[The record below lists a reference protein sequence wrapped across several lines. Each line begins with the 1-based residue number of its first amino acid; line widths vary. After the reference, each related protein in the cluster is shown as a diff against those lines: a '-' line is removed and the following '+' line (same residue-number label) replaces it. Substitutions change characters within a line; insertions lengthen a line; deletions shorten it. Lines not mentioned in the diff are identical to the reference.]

1 MLPTGPHAA
10 SAFFLI
16 TVEKITEDTEGTKDT
31 EGKSDGD

>member
-16 TVEKITEDTEGTKDT
+16 TVGKSTEDTEGTQDT